1 MVSHYFL
8 LRIIFQEIDDM
19 SLIEQQGNGF
29 NSDLSVR
36 IVIIESQEK
45 WRSSPSDGVKR
56 IYLDRADYTEYTSA
70 TSIVKFDRRSRFTAH
85 DHKNGEEFLVLD
97 GIFSDEYGDYHK
109 GTYVRNPHGSCHS
122 PYSKDGCKIFVKL
135 RQFQKGDT
143 ARVVKSMSEPW
154 KIYNEEVDFL
164 KLHQFKTEIAYLA
177 KFKPYSEVKLP
188 FKNNDGEEILILSG
202 NLCDSMNN
210 FSAVTWIRDPK
221 SCFEHASAGAHG
233 LCIFVKSGHLF

>member
-1 MVSHYFL
+1 MVLHYLL

-29 NSDLSVR
+29 NSDLSAR

-70 TSIVKFDRRSRFTAH
+70 TSIVKFDRRSRFLAH

-177 KFKPYSEVKLP
+177 KFKPYSEVKMP
-188 FKNNDGEEILILSG
+188 FKNNNGEEILILSG
-202 NLCDSMNN
+202 NLCDSTNN

>member
-1 MVSHYFL
+1 MVLHYLL

-70 TSIVKFDRRSRFTAH
+70 TSIVKFDRGSRFLVH

-164 KLHQFKTEIAYLA
+164 KLHQFKNEIAYLA

-202 NLCDSMNN
+202 DLCDSMNN

>member
-1 MVSHYFL
+1 MGSHYLL

-29 NSDLSVR
+29 NSDLSAR

-70 TSIVKFDRRSRFTAH
+70 TSIVKFDRRSRFLAH

-177 KFKPYSEVKLP
+177 KFKPYSEVKMP
-188 FKNNDGEEILILSG
+188 FKNNNGEEILILSG
-202 NLCDSMNN
+202 NLCDSTNN

>member
-1 MVSHYFL
+1 MVLHYLL

-70 TSIVKFDRRSRFTAH
+70 TSIVKFDRRSRFLAH

-177 KFKPYSEVKLP
+177 KFKPYSEVKMP
-188 FKNNDGEEILILSG
+188 FKNNNGEEILILSG
-202 NLCDSMNN
+202 NLYDSTNN

>member
-1 MVSHYFL
+1 MVLHYLL

-70 TSIVKFDRRSRFTAH
+70 TSIVKFDRGSRFLVH

-97 GIFSDEYGDYHK
+97 GIFSDEYG
-109 GTYVRNPHGSCHS
+109 TAPIVRM
-122 PYSKDGCKIFVKL
+122 DVK
-135 RQFQKGDT
+135 
-143 ARVVKSMSEPW
+143 
-154 KIYNEEVDFL
+154 FL
-164 KLHQFKTEIAYLA
+164 
-177 KFKPYSEVKLP
+177 
-188 FKNNDGEEILILSG
+188 
-202 NLCDSMNN
+202 
-210 FSAVTWIRDPK
+210 
-221 SCFEHASAGAHG
+221 
-233 LCIFVKSGHLF
+233 

>member
-1 MVSHYFL
+1 MVLHYLL

-70 TSIVKFDRRSRFTAH
+70 TSIVKFDRRSRFLAH

-177 KFKPYSEVKLP
+177 KFKPYSEVKMP
-188 FKNNDGEEILILSG
+188 FKNNNGEEILILSG

-221 SCFEHASAGAHG
+221 SCFKHASAGAHG

>member
-1 MVSHYFL
+1 MVLHYLL

-70 TSIVKFDRRSRFTAH
+70 TSIVKFDRRSRFLAH

-177 KFKPYSEVKLP
+177 KFKPYSEVKMP
-188 FKNNDGEEILILSG
+188 FKNNKGEEILILSG
-202 NLCDSMNN
+202 NLCDSTNN

>member
-1 MVSHYFL
+1 MVLHYLL

-70 TSIVKFDRRSRFTAH
+70 TSIVKFDRRSRFLAH

-164 KLHQFKTEIAYLA
+164 KLHQFKNEIAYLA
-177 KFKPYSEVKLP
+177 KFKPFSEVKLP

-202 NLCDSMNN
+202 NLCDSTNN

>member
-1 MVSHYFL
+1 MVLHYLL

-29 NSDLSVR
+29 NSDLSAR

-70 TSIVKFDRRSRFTAH
+70 TSIVKFDRRSRFLAH

-177 KFKPYSEVKLP
+177 KFKPYSEVKMP
-188 FKNNDGEEILILSG
+188 FKNNNGEEILILSG